1 VSVIRSYTIKTEV
14 MEEGWE
20 EKIGGG
26 GGRMGGE
33 DRWRRRK
40 DGRRR

>member
-1 VSVIRSYTIKTEV
+1 MSADRSYTIKTEV
-14 MEEGWE
+14 MKEGWE
-20 EKIGGG
+20 EKIGDGG
-26 GGRMGGE
+26 GMGRE